1 MEEDTLHLT
10 GVDMVDGT
18 PVLDIKPYIPQYD
31 SPQAADREDCPSVP
45 TAPPAPSVDCPSWI
59 GDQSDKLRVIFSNRA
74 ETDLA
79 YIDMSRCQWLRS
91 ERELRQAILDILSS
105 DPRSVYRKNKCSD
118 RMYFTSLDGI
128 HVTAWFDP
136 DLEGME
142 VLKVKPQDN
151 NTTTNS

>member
-31 SPQAADREDCPSVP
+31 SPQTADREECSSVP
-45 TAPPAPSVDCPSWI
+45 PVPPAASVDCPSWI

-74 ETDLA
+74 EADLA
-79 YIDMSRCQWLRS
+79 NIDMSRCQWLRS

-142 VLKVKPQDN
+142 VLRVKPQDN
-151 NTTTNS
+151 NTAANS